1 MRLFP
6 VRQNIKT
13 PLLVATGASAIAVVL
28 RIWWSSHLVD
38 SSPADISG
46 SFARNAT
53 MDEPYTKER
62 QIAELA
68 VQRATILTKTVF
80 NDSAKGTLSKADK
93 SPVTIADFGAQ
104 ALINHALRKN
114 FPHDEIVAEEDTDA
128 LRENAHLRDLVW
140 DSVRD
145 THLEDQ
151 AAEELLGGPVGDQDQ
166 MLRAIAAGGSAG
178 GAKGRFWVLDPVD
191 GTKGFLRGGQY
202 AVCLALI
209 VDGEVQIGVLG
220 CPNLPVDDT
229 APIPSTSASSVPE
242 RDEVGVLFSATM
254 GRGATSR
261 ALGRGSLAAP
271 RGIEMKAV
279 QDTAE
284 ATLCEGVE
292 AGHSALDDHEA
303 IAKRLGITG
312 ESVRIDSQAK
322 YGSIARGAGDIYL
335 RLPVKKGYQEKIW
348 DHAAGDLIAR
358 EAGGRVTDAQGK
370 RLDFSRGRTL
380 ADNRGVV
387 ASAQEIHQHVLEAV
401 SAVLDEKAKAG

>member
-1 MRLFP
+1 
-6 VRQNIKT
+6 
-13 PLLVATGASAIAVVL
+13 
-28 RIWWSSHLVD
+28 
-38 SSPADISG
+38 
-46 SFARNAT
+46 
-53 MDEPYTKER
+53 MDEPYTNER

-68 VQRATILTKTVF
+68 VQRATILTKKIF
-80 NDSAKGTLSKADK
+80 NDSAKGTLSKADN

-104 ALINHALRKN
+104 ALINHALQKN
-114 FPHDEIVAEEDTDA
+114 FPQDEIVAEEDTDT
-128 LRENAHLRDLVW
+128 LREKAHLRNLVW
-140 DSVRD
+140 DSVGD
-145 THLEDQ
+145 TRLEDQ

-166 MLRAIAAGGSAG
+166 MLQAIAAGGSAG
-178 GAKGRFWVLDPVD
+178 GPKGRLWVLDPVD

-229 APIPSTSASSVPE
+229 APIPSTSASIVPE
-242 RDEVGVLFSATM
+242 DDDVGVLFSATI

-261 ALGRGSLAAP
+261 ALSRGSLTAP
-271 RGIEMKAV
+271 KGIQMKPV

-292 AGHSALDDHEA
+292 AGHSALDDHRA
-303 IAKRLGITG
+303 IAKRLGITK

-358 EAGGRVTDAQGK
+358 EAGGSVTDAQGK

-380 ADNRGVV
+380 ADNSGVV
-387 ASAQEIHQHVLEAV
+387 ASAREIHRHVLEAV
-401 SAVLDEKAKAG
+401 SAVLDEKTKAG